1 VEAFRIAEEVQVAF
15 HTQSLEQE
23 EDLAPYWGEEV
34 QVAFHIRSVEQEED
48 LDPYLGEEVQVA
60 FHTRNSAQEACHTQS
75 LVRVEDLDP
84 YWAEAYHNQ
93 SSAQEACHT
102 RSLVRVEDLDPYWTE
117 EAFHTRN
124 WEQKEAHAH
133 TQNWE
138 VRVRVAWEVQNWIS
152 LAVACQEPPC
162 GRVAYYQVLAVHRDH
177 PLALEHLQEEQNQEA
192 CCRTVKRARL
202 SV

>member
-1 VEAFRIAEEVQVAF
+1 MAFRIAEKVQVAF

-34 QVAFHIRSVEQEED
+34 QVAFHTRS
-48 LDPYLGEEVQVA
+48 
-60 FHTRNSAQEACHTQS
+60 SAQEAYHIRS
-75 LVRVEDLDP
+75 WVRVGGLDP
-84 YWAEAYHNQ
+84 YWTEEAYHNR

-102 RSLVRVEDLDPYWTE
+102 RSLVQVEDLASYWAEEAYHTRSWEQVEDLD
-117 EAFHTRN
+117 
-124 WEQKEAHAH
+124 H

-152 LAVACQEPPC
+152 LAVAYQEPHC

-192 CCRTVKRARL
+192 CCRTAKRARL
-202 SV
+202 LV